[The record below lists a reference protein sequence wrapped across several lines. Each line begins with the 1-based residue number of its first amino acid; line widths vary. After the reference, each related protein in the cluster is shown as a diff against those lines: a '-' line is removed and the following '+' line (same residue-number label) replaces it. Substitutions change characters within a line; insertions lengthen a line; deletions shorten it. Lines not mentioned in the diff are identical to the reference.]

1 MATQTNSNTLSADAP
16 LPRISVITPSFNH
29 ARFLAAAM
37 DSVLS
42 QNYPGLEYIV
52 MDGGSQDGSADI
64 IRARASKLAYWQSER
79 DGGQANALNLGLSHA
94 TGDVIGWVNSDD
106 LYTKGALE
114 KVGRYFADH
123 PDVILLYGDCLFINE
138 HDRVLDTIKPGP
150 FDPAKLAYR
159 CYMMQMSVFFRRE
172 MLDRI
177 GSFDTKFPYALDYD
191 LWLRAGVGL
200 ERNIAYLPQ
209 TLSCYRAHEQ
219 SQSVRDVLPALFD
232 AIDVRRKLV
241 ALRPQP
247 EWLQPICGDIFRAP
261 LIQLLSAA
269 ADQAA
274 WQAVQARLSDI
285 LGVQALQPGEWER
298 LGMFLTA
305 IRSGGVQQADGRAL
319 LIKVEQRW
327 IIACGGIETLGHDIW
342 LVKMLMEL
350 GWQHLQ
356 ARHVTRALSLFFEA
370 CARQPGSIGQVLRWR
385 LVEGFV
391 RASVGQ
397 GTFHF
402 LREIKRKAIGFFSP
416 SLSG

>member
-1 MATQTNSNTLSADAP
+1 MTTQTNINTLSVDAP

-42 QNYPGLEYIV
+42 QDYPGLEYIV

-64 IRARASKLAYWQSER
+64 IRARAGKLAYWQSER

-94 TGDVIGWVNSDD
+94 TGDIIGWVNSDD
-106 LYTKGALE
+106 LYSKGSLE
-114 KVGRYFADH
+114 KVGRYFAEH
-123 PDVILLYGDCLFINE
+123 PDVMLLYGDCLFINE

-172 MLDRI
+172 MLERI
-177 GSFDTKFPYALDYD
+177 GSFDTRFPYALDYD
-191 LWLRAGVGL
+191 LWLRAGIAL
-200 ERNIAYLPQ
+200 KSDIAYLPQ

-241 ALRPQP
+241 ELLPQP
-247 EWLQPICGDIFRAP
+247 EWLQPISGDIFRAP
-261 LIQLLSAA
+261 LIQLLGAA

-274 WQAVQARLSDI
+274 WPAVEARLVKI
-285 LGVQALQPGEWER
+285 LGAQALQASEWER
-298 LGMFLTA
+298 LGIFLTA
-305 IRSGGVQQADGRAL
+305 IRPSSAEQTNDLAL
-319 LIKVEQRW
+319 LIKVEQFW
-327 IIACGGIETLGHDIW
+327 IVACGGIETEGHDAW
-342 LVKMLMEL
+342 LVRMLMEL

-356 ARHVTRALSLFFEA
+356 ARHVTRALSLFSQA
-370 CARQPGSIGQVLRWR
+370 CVRQPSSIGQVLRWR

-402 LREIKRKAIGFFSP
+402 LRKIKRKAIGFFSP
-416 SLSG
+416 DLSG

>member
-1 MATQTNSNTLSADAP
+1 MTPEANIDTFSADAY

-42 QNYPGLEYIV
+42 QDYPGLEYIV

-94 TGDVIGWVNSDD
+94 TGDIIGWVNSDD
-106 LYTKGALE
+106 LYTSGTLE
-114 KVGRYFADH
+114 RVGRYFSEH
-123 PDVILLYGDCLFINE
+123 PDIVLLYGDCLFINE
-138 HDRVLDTIKPGP
+138 HNQVLDTIKPGP

-172 MLDRI
+172 MLERI
-177 GSFDTKFPYALDYD
+177 GSFDTRFPYALDYD
-191 LWLRAGVGL
+191 LWLRAGIAL
-200 ERNIAYLPQ
+200 KSSIAYLPQ

-241 ALRPQP
+241 ALRPEP
-247 EWLQPICGDIFRAP
+247 EWLQPISGDIFRAP
-261 LIQLLSAA
+261 LIQLLGAA
-269 ADQAA
+269 ADQTA
-274 WQAVQARLSDI
+274 WPAVQTRLSAI
-285 LGVQALQPGEWER
+285 LGAQALQPDEWER
-298 LGMFLTA
+298 LGIFLA
-305 IRSGGVQQADGRAL
+305 AVRLPRAEQRDGPAL
-319 LIKVEQRW
+319 LIEVERFW
-327 IIACGGIETLGHDIW
+327 IVACGGIETEGHHVW
-342 LVKMLMEL
+342 LVRMLMEL

-356 ARHVTRALSLFFEA
+356 ARHVARALSLFAQA
-370 CARQPGSIGQVLRWR
+370 CARQPGSLGQVLRWR

-402 LREIKRKAIGFFSP
+402 LREIKRKAIGLFSP